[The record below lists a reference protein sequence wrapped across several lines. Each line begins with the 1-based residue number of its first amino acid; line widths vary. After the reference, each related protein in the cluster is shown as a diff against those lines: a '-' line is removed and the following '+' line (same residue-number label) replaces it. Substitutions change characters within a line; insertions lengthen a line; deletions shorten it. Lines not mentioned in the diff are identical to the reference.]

1 MSGGSEKKEMTSV
14 LGCKK
19 QKRREL
25 YFDLSHFLEG
35 GDAQQKINIH
45 FAVLEK

>member
-1 MSGGSEKKEMTSV
+1 MSGGSEKKDDFRV
-14 LGCKK
+14 LGCKSVVSCNL
-19 QKRREL
+19 EYL
-25 YFDLSHFLEG
+25 SYFLVG